1 MGGLIIRK
9 EMTVK
14 DRVLQVELP
23 EEFEGKT
30 VETTIRL
37 KRKGIEEGI
46 MADKIR
52 IDTRKWKFNREEAHG
67 R

>member
-1 MGGLIIRK
+1 MEGLIRK
-9 EMTVK
+9 EITVK
-14 DRVLQVELP
+14 DRILQVELP

-30 VETTIRL
+30 VETIIRL
-37 KRKGIEEGI
+37 KRRDIEEGI
-46 MADKIR
+46 LADKIR